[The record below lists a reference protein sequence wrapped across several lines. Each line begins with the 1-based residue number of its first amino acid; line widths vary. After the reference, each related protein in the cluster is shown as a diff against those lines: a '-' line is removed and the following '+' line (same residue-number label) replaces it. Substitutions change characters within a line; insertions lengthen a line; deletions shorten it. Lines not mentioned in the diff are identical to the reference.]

1 MLTTVIRIELRSLRI
16 AICKVVTEFRA
27 LKYIFYTRR
36 CDECF
41 TNYVKTWRSKIP
53 ANYKVGSADSLLDK
67 CDLPNRFVI
76 LVLYKVKPVPRA
88 GRIVFSHLA
97 LIIACLQD
105 DTISEPA
112 VKLIRQLER
121 EASHSG
127 KKLHLPVSHSNTMP
141 AFVPAEKARYQG
153 YKLRRD

>member
-1 MLTTVIRIELRSLRI
+1 MPYAKSLLNSGP
-16 AICKVVTEFRA
+16 CN
-27 LKYIFYTRR
+27 IFDKRR

-41 TNYVKTWRSKIP
+41 TNYGKTWRSKIP
-53 ANYKVGSADSLLDK
+53 ANYRVGSVDSLLDK

-97 LIIACLQD
+97 LIIVCLQD

-127 KKLHLPVSHSNTMP
+127 TETSPISFSLKHNACLR
-141 AFVPAEKARYQG
+141 ARG
-153 YKLRRD
+153 ESKISGL